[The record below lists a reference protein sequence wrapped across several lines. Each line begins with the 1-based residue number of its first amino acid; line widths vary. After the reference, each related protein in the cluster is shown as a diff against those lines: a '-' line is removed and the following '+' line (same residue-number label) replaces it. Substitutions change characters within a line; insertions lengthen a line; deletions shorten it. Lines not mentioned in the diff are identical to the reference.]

1 MKSHAWVDRS
11 NPCVTNGNVMKTLL
25 LAAVC
30 LAAVPSFAEVAPA
43 QTVTV
48 PSLAP
53 LIDSV
58 KGAVVNL
65 DVARRASEEQK
76 EALERFFKRRGERP
90 RGEEAPL
97 NQGSGSGFIIDP
109 RGLVLT
115 NNHVVDGA
123 ITIKVRLDDGR
134 SFDGTV
140 LGRDPLTDVALVKLN
155 GKFDALPSVKLG
167 DSSAMKVGD
176 WVVAIGA
183 PYGLAQSVSAG
194 IISASD
200 RQIGASRYDQFLQ
213 TDAAINP
220 GNSGGPLFNLRGEVI
235 GMNTAII
242 GAATGIGFA
251 VPANLIKAVV
261 PQLEKSGSV
270 TRGWLGVG
278 IQDVSPALAKA
289 LSVPGKDGA
298 LITQV
303 NDGSPAAKGGVKTE
317 DVVLAIDGEHVGSS
331 SALTRTVALK
341 RPDATVTLAVIRG
354 GKPIEL
360 KVKLGVRPDLENL
373 GDTSAKQTPA
383 PDSHRLGLS
392 FQDIDPR
399 LAEQS
404 GLPKNGALVI
414 EVAPGS
420 PADEASFHRGMTVVE
435 LNRKPV
441 KSRDELMSALKTLQP
456 GSVALFRVA
465 LPGSSSNTLIA
476 LEVP

>member
-1 MKSHAWVDRS
+1 MK
-11 NPCVTNGNVMKTLL
+11 NLL
-25 LAAVC
+25 LAALC
-30 LAAVPSFAEVAPA
+30 LTAPLAFAEVAPS
-43 QTVTV
+43 QPVTV
-48 PSLAP
+48 PSLSP
-53 LIDSV
+53 LIESV

-65 DVARRASEEQK
+65 DVARRASTEQQ
-76 EALERFFKRRGERP
+76 EALERFFKRRGTP
-90 RGEEAPL
+90 RGESDGPL

-123 ITIKVRLDDGR
+123 LTIKVRLDDGR

-140 LGRDPLTDVALVKLN
+140 VGRDPLTDVALVKLA

-167 DSSAMKVGD
+167 DSGAMKVGD

-278 IQDVSPALAKA
+278 IQDVSPALARA

-303 NDGSPAAKGGVKTE
+303 NDGSPAAKAGMKEE
-317 DVVLAIDGEHVGSS
+317 DVVVAIDQEHVGSA

-341 RPDATVTLAVIRG
+341 RPDATVTLSVIRA
-354 GKPIEL
+354 GKPLEL

-373 GDTSAKQTPA
+373 GDTRGKSTPA
-383 PDSHRLGLS
+383 ADSHRLGLS
-392 FQDIDPR
+392 FQDLDPR
-399 LAEQS
+399 MAEQS
-404 GLPKNGALVI
+404 GLPKSGALVI
-414 EVAPGS
+414 DVTPGS
-420 PADEASFHRGMTVVE
+420 PADEAAFHRGMTVIE

-441 KSRDELMSALKTLQP
+441 RSRDELMAALKALQP

-465 LPGSSSNTLIA
+465 LPGSSGNSLIA

>member
-1 MKSHAWVDRS
+1 MKSHRCLDRS
-11 NPCVTNGNVMKTLL
+11 KACITNEIAMRNLL
-25 LAAVC
+25 LAVLC
-30 LAAVPSFAEVAPA
+30 LSTPLAFAEVASPPTA
-43 QTVTV
+43 TV

-65 DVARRASEEQK
+65 DVARRVSGEQQ
-76 EALERFFKRRGERP
+76 EALERFMRKRGQNP
-90 RGEEAPL
+90 REDMPL

-134 SFDGTV
+134 SFDGSV
-140 LGRDPLTDVALVKLN
+140 VGRDPLTDVALVRLA
-155 GKFDALPSVKLG
+155 GKFDALPAVKLG
-167 DSSAMKVGD
+167 DSGAMKVGD

-261 PQLEKSGSV
+261 PQLEKSGTV

-289 LSVPGKDGA
+289 LSVPGRDGA

-303 NDGSPAAKGGVKTE
+303 NEGSPAAKGGVKEE
-317 DVVLAIDGEHVGSS
+317 DVVVSIDGEHVGSS

-354 GKPIEL
+354 GKPIDL
-360 KVKLGVRPDLENL
+360 KVKLGVRPDLENV
-373 GDTSAKQTPA
+373 GDTRARSTAT

-404 GLPKNGALVI
+404 GLPKAGALVI
-414 EVAPGS
+414 DVAPGS
-420 PADEASFHRGMTVVE
+420 PADEAGLHRGMTVVE
-435 LNRKPV
+435 LNRKAV
-441 KSRDELMSALKTLQP
+441 KSRDELMSGLKALQP

-465 LPGSSSNTLIA
+465 LPGSAGNSLYA

>member
-1 MKSHAWVDRS
+1 MR
-11 NPCVTNGNVMKTLL
+11 NLL
-25 LAAVC
+25 LALLC
-30 LAAVPSFAEVAPA
+30 LSAPLAFAEVAPTPA
-43 QTVTV
+43 GGPLVSV
-48 PSLAP
+48 PSLSP

-58 KGAVVNL
+58 KGAVVNV
-65 DVARRASEEQK
+65 DVARRVSGEQA
-76 EALERFFKRRGERP
+76 EALERFLKRRGQTP
-90 RGEEAPL
+90 RGDEGPL
-97 NQGSGSGFIIDP
+97 NQGSGSGFLIDP
-109 RGLVLT
+109 KGLLLT
-115 NNHVVDGA
+115 NNHVVEGA
-123 ITIKVRLDDGR
+123 VTIKVRLDDGR

-140 LGRDPLTDVALVKLN
+140 VGRDPLTDVALVKLS
-155 GKFDALPSVKLG
+155 GKFDALPAVKLG
-167 DSSAMKVGD
+167 DSSLMKVGD

-261 PQLEKSGSV
+261 PQLEKTGTV

-289 LSVPGKDGA
+289 LLVPGKDGA

-303 NDGSPAAKGGVKTE
+303 NDGSPAAKGGVKEE
-317 DVVLAIDGEHVGSS
+317 DVVVAIDGEHVGSS

-341 RPDATVTLAVIRG
+341 RPDATVVLAVVRA
-354 GKPIEL
+354 GKPMEL

-373 GDTSAKQTPA
+373 GDTRGKTSNTPDA
-383 PDSHRLGLS
+383 HRLGLS

-404 GLPKNGALVI
+404 GLPKSGALVI
-414 EVAPGS
+414 DVSPGS
-420 PADEASFHRGMTVVE
+420 PAEEAGLHRGMTVTE

-441 KSRDELMSALKTLQP
+441 KGRDDLMTALKGVEP
-456 GSVALFRVA
+456 GNVLLFRVA
-465 LPGSSSNTLIA
+465 LPGSSGNSLYA